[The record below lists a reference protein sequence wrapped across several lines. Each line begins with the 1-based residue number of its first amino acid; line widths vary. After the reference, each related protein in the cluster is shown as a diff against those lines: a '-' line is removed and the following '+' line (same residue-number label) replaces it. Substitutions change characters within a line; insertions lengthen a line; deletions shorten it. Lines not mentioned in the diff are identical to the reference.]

1 MNKSSNE
8 NTQKESQT
16 KVKKNERGITIE
28 DAQELESFKDWNK
41 EQLEELISTLKCF
54 CNISYQIWNK
64 EQEKCNPI
72 RAA

>member
-1 MNKSSNE
+1 MSLTPYE
-8 NTQKESQT
+8 NIFNPKAQT
-16 KVKKNERGITIE
+16 PKNIKQGITIE
-28 DAQELESFKDWNK
+28 DAHQLETFKDWNE

-54 CNISYQIWNK
+54 CNISYQIWSK